1 MLDWAAQALGARL
14 VCGAGVMHV
23 AQPEASLRA
32 LRAALE
38 PLGAFELTGLHDL
51 VTLSGSLILG
61 LAAERR
67 AQAPQRLWELS
78 RIDETWQ
85 AEQWGEDAEAAAA
98 AEDRRRSFLR
108 AARFIALARG
118 QDASSDH

>member
-1 MLDWAAQALGARL
+1 MLDWAAEALGARL

-23 AQPEASLRA
+23 AQPQGSLRA

-38 PLGAFELTGLHDL
+38 SLDAFELTGLHDL

-61 LAAERR
+61 LGVERR
-67 AQAPQRLWELS
+67 AGAPQRLWEFS

-98 AEDRRRSFLR
+98 AEERKRSFLR
-108 AARFIALARG
+108 AARFVALARG
-118 QDASSDH
+118 QDAASDH